1 MVRRSADSIRFAVVP
16 VAGGRI
22 GIKYGEVMK
31 SWQLWLNRFTLA
43 IDSKASELDN

>member
-1 MVRRSADSIRFAVVP
+1 MIHGQTFSRLHPLRW
-16 VAGGRI
+16 AGGRI